1 MKEEIRTLQDWSLIH
16 FDMIPITIKQLKQI
30 TMHELAIELMEKL
43 DNKYNMNNMLSLDE
57 YLCEYYNVLSNNE
70 INTITELLQM

>member
-1 MKEEIRTLQDWSLIH
+1 MRYHLDNIYVNKLI
-16 FDMIPITIKQLKQI
+16 IKQI
-30 TMHELAIELMEKL
+30 TMHELAIELMKKL

-70 INTITELLQM
+70 MNQINKLLQM

>member
-1 MKEEIRTLQDWSLIH
+1 
-16 FDMIPITIKQLKQI
+16 
-30 TMHELAIELMEKL
+30 MHELAIELMNKL
-43 DNKYNMNNMLSLDE
+43 DNKYKMNNALSLDE